1 MKRTPLALIFEVI
14 EVKYVSPMLF
24 YRGENPFQQE
34 VREYRWI
41 MDFHGKHTINIY
53 IPEGYTIEKV
63 LDPIFIAMQENLG
76 SFRFNANVVGNQI
89 QISIINQINT
99 AIIPPEYYSKRV
111 LSGYN

>member
-1 MKRTPLALIFEVI
+1 
-14 EVKYVSPMLF
+14 MLF

-34 VREYRWI
+34 VIEYRWI
-41 MDFHGKHTINIY
+41 MDFHGKTHDKHLYSRRIY
-53 IPEGYTIEKV
+53 NRKSS
-63 LDPIFIAMQENLG
+63 DPIFIAMQENLG